1 MYDPSWQEFMSV
13 IATMSNQKTEFQR
26 TPRHLLT
33 FDFTLESLKD
43 SLKDDFIATLCPLL
57 GNCL

>member
-1 MYDPSWQEFMSV
+1 M
-13 IATMSNQKTEFQR
+13 IAAMSNQKTEFQR
-26 TPRHLLT
+26 TPRNHLT